1 MHQSGTGKMVDNF
14 FHGLKENKDYLAI
27 ARNNIDDLE
36 IVYQNEK
43 HILPIIKLA
52 VFYCLIFGNRDQHR
66 HHNEPEV
73 YIEQMQGM

>member
-1 MHQSGTGKMVDNF
+1 MVDNF

-43 HILPIIKLA
+43 HIFPIITLA
-52 VFYCLIFGNRDQHR
+52 VLYCLIFGNRDQKEHQYG
-66 HHNEPEV
+66 PEV
-73 YIEQMQGM
+73 YTEQMQGM